1 MSAFFSG
8 SETSMMAINRYR
20 LKHLVKEKNKSAKR
34 VSKLLERTDRL
45 LGVILI
51 GNNFTHTL
59 STALATV
66 VAIRI
71 WSDSAVLAVTVF
83 MTIIMI
89 IFAEVMPKTI
99 AALKPESIAFP
110 SSYLLKPLSKILSPL
125 ITLVSFVSN
134 NVTKLIGINLDNADK
149 DELKPEELRTLLQ
162 TSRVPKRQEE
172 MLMGIF
178 DMDYLSVNDVMI
190 PKNEIVGID
199 LNDELEDILKQLQNI
214 DFTYIPCF
222 EDSIDNIQGFLS
234 LNKKADF
241 LGYKNQ
247 SKQNLKEEL
256 QEPLFVPENTPLY
269 KQLANFQSSGRRV
282 GLIVDEYG
290 DIEGI
295 ITLRAILEVIVG
307 EITTE
312 SIEKMDIM
320 PQADGTYLVEGGMMI
335 RDVNRR
341 LDWELPTE
349 GPKTLSGLI
358 LEEIQTIPETNIGL
372 TISGY
377 RIETVLIK
385 DNVIDARIIGIDN
398 IIENLDAFTLS
409 YPNNRAPVI
418 VTPALLAPGIKAR
431 T

>member
-1 MSAFFSG
+1 MASIAFLVLMSAFFSG

-134 NVTKLIGINLDNADK
+134 NVTKLIGIDLDNADK

-190 PKNEIVGID
+190 PKNEIIGID
-199 LNDELEDILKQLQNI
+199 LNDELEDILRQLQDI

-269 KQLANFQSSGRRV
+269 KQLANFQSSGKRV

-335 RDVNRR
+335 REVNRR

-385 DNVIDARIIGIDN
+385 DNVIKLAKL
-398 IIENLDAFTLS
+398 EKVE
-409 YPNNRAPVI
+409 VI
-418 VTPALLAPGIKAR
+418 NDSEEEQE
-431 T
+431 

>member
-1 MSAFFSG
+1 
-8 SETSMMAINRYR
+8 MMAINRYR

-34 VSKLLERTDRL
+34 VSRLLEKTDRL

-71 WSDSAVLAVTVF
+71 WSDNAVLAVTVF

-134 NVTKLIGINLDNADK
+134 NVTKLIGIDLDNTNK

-162 TSRVPKRQEE
+162 TSGVPKRQEE

-178 DMDYLSVNDVMI
+178 DMDNLSVNDVMI
-190 PKNEIVGID
+190 PKNEIIGID
-199 LNDELEDILKQLQNI
+199 LNDEIEDIVKQLQEI
-214 DFTYIPCF
+214 DFTYVPCY
-222 EDSIDNIQGFLS
+222 EDTIDNIQGFLS
-234 LNKKADF
+234 LNKKAEF
-241 LGYKNQ
+241 LGSEIK
-247 SKQNLKEEL
+247 SIRNLKDEL
-256 QEPLFVPENTPLY
+256 REPLFVPENTPLY

-295 ITLRAILEVIVG
+295 ITLRSILEIIVG
-307 EITTE
+307 EITSE

-320 PQADGTYLVEGGMMI
+320 PQADGSYLVDGSMMI
-335 RDVNRR
+335 REVNRR
-341 LDWELPTE
+341 LEWELPTE

-358 LEEIQTIPETNIGL
+358 LEEIQTIPDTNVGL
-372 TISGY
+372 SIENY

-385 DNVIDARIIGIDN
+385 DNVIKLAKVEVIKE
-398 IIENLDAFTLS
+398 IIEQDEEQE
-409 YPNNRAPVI
+409 
-418 VTPALLAPGIKAR
+418 
-431 T
+431 

>member
-1 MSAFFSG
+1 MSEIPLWILLASIAFLVLMSAFFSG

-59 STALATV
+59 STALATL
-66 VAIRI
+66 VAIKL
-71 WSDSAVLAVTVF
+71 WGDSAVLAVTVF

-110 SSYLLKPLSKILSPL
+110 AAYLLKPLSKLLNPL
-125 ITLVSFVSN
+125 ITLVSFFSN
-134 NVTKLIGINLDNADK
+134 NVTRLMGINLNDVDK

-162 TSRVPKRQEE
+162 TSGVPKRQEE

-190 PKNEIVGID
+190 PKNEIIGID
-199 LNDELEDILKQLQNI
+199 LNDEIEEILKQLQII
-214 DFTYIPCF
+214 DFTYIPCY

-241 LGYKNQ
+241 LGNKIQ
-247 SKQNLKEEL
+247 SKENLKAEL
-256 QEPLFVPENTPLY
+256 REPLFVPENTPLY

-295 ITLRAILEVIVG
+295 ITLRAILEIIVG

-320 PQADGTYLVEGGMMI
+320 PQADGTYLIEGNVMV
-335 RDVNRR
+335 REVNRR
-341 LDWELPTE
+341 LEWELPTE

-358 LEEIQTIPETNIGL
+358 LEEVQTIPDTNIGL
-372 TISGY
+372 TIGGY

-385 DNVIDARIIGIDN
+385 DNVIKLAKIKKVEELN
-398 IIENLDAFTLS
+398 ELDEEQE
-409 YPNNRAPVI
+409 
-418 VTPALLAPGIKAR
+418 
-431 T
+431 

>member
-1 MSAFFSG
+1 LNEIPLWILLASIAFLVLMSAFFSG

-34 VSKLLERTDRL
+34 VSKLLEKTDRL

-71 WSDSAVLAVTVF
+71 WSDNAVLAVTVF

-134 NVTKLIGINLDNADK
+134 NVTKLIGIDLDNANK

-162 TSRVPKRQEE
+162 TSGVPKRQEE

-178 DMDYLSVNDVMI
+178 DMDNLSVNDVMI
-190 PKNEIVGID
+190 PKNEIIGID
-199 LNDELEDILKQLQNI
+199 LNDETEDIVKQLQEI
-214 DFTYIPCF
+214 DFTYIPCY
-222 EDSIDNIQGFLS
+222 EDTIDNIQGFLS
-234 LNKKADF
+234 LNKKAEF
-241 LGYKNQ
+241 LG
-247 SKQNLKEEL
+247 SEEKSIRSL
-256 QEPLFVPENTPLY
+256 RDELREPLFVPENTPLY

-295 ITLRAILEVIVG
+295 ITLRSILEIIVG

-320 PQADGTYLVEGGMMI
+320 PQADGSYLVDGSMMI
-335 RDVNRR
+335 REVNRR
-341 LDWELPTE
+341 LKWELPTE

-358 LEEIQTIPETNIGL
+358 LEEIQTIPDTNVGL
-372 TISGY
+372 SIESY

-385 DNVIDARIIGIDN
+385 DNVIKLAKVK
-398 IIENLDAFTLS
+398 
-409 YPNNRAPVI
+409 VI
-418 VTPALLAPGIKAR
+418 KEIMEQNEEQE
-431 T
+431 

>member
-34 VSKLLERTDRL
+34 VAKLIERTDRL

-110 SSYLLKPLSKILSPL
+110 SSYLLKPLSKVLSPL

-134 NVTKLIGINLDNADK
+134 GVTKLIGIDLDSADK
-149 DELKPEELRTLLQ
+149 DELRPEELRTLLQ
-162 TSRVPKRQEE
+162 TSGVPKRQEE

-199 LNDELEDILKQLQNI
+199 LNDDIEQVLEQLQKI

-241 LGYKNQ
+241 LGNNIQ
-247 SKQNLKEEL
+247 SKEMLKAGL

-295 ITLRAILEVIVG
+295 ITLRSILEIIVG
-307 EITTE
+307 EIATE

-320 PQADGTYLVEGGMMI
+320 PQADGTYLIEGGMMI
-335 RDVNRR
+335 RDLNKR
-341 LDWELPTE
+341 LEWELPTE

-358 LEEIQTIPETNIGL
+358 LEEIQTIPDTNIGL
-372 TISGY
+372 TIEGY

-385 DNVIDARIIGIDN
+385 DNVIKLAKLEKIQET
-398 IIENLDAFTLS
+398 IETEEEQE
-409 YPNNRAPVI
+409 
-418 VTPALLAPGIKAR
+418 
-431 T
+431 

>member
-1 MSAFFSG
+1 MSEIPLWILLALIAFLVLMSAFFSG

-34 VSKLLERTDRL
+34 VSRLLERTDRL

-66 VAIRI
+66 VAIRL

-110 SSYLLKPLSKILSPL
+110 ASYLLKPLSKLLSPL

-134 NVTKLIGINLDNADK
+134 NVTKMMGINLDNTDK

-162 TSRVPKRQEE
+162 TSGVPKRQEE

-190 PKNEIVGID
+190 PKNEIIGID
-199 LNDELEDILKQLQNI
+199 LNDEIEEILKQLQII
-214 DFTYIPCF
+214 DFTYIPCY

-241 LGYKNQ
+241 LGNKIQ
-247 SKQNLKEEL
+247 SKENLKAEL
-256 QEPLFVPENTPLY
+256 REPLFVPENTPLY

-295 ITLRAILEVIVG
+295 ITLRAILEIIVG

-320 PQADGTYLVEGGMMI
+320 PQADGTYLIEGNVMV
-335 RDVNRR
+335 REVNRR
-341 LDWELPTE
+341 LEWELPTE

-358 LEEIQTIPETNIGL
+358 LEEVQTIPDTNIGL
-372 TISGY
+372 TIGGY

-385 DNVIDARIIGIDN
+385 DNVIKLAKIKKVEDLN
-398 IIENLDAFTLS
+398 ELDEEQE
-409 YPNNRAPVI
+409 
-418 VTPALLAPGIKAR
+418 
-431 T
+431 

>member
-1 MSAFFSG
+1 MNEIPLWILLASIAFLVLMSAFFSG

-34 VSKLLERTDRL
+34 VSRLLEKTDRL

-71 WSDSAVLAVTVF
+71 WSDNAVLAVTVF

-134 NVTKLIGINLDNADK
+134 NVTKLIGIDLDNSNR

-162 TSRVPKRQEE
+162 TSGVPKRQEE

-178 DMDYLSVNDVMI
+178 DMDNLSVNDVMI
-190 PKNEIVGID
+190 PKNEIIGID
-199 LNDELEDILKQLQNI
+199 LNVEIEDIVKQLQEI
-214 DFTYIPCF
+214 DFTYVPCY
-222 EDSIDNIQGFLS
+222 EDTIDNIQGFLS
-234 LNKKADF
+234 LNKKAEF
-241 LGYKNQ
+241 LGSETK
-247 SKQNLKEEL
+247 SIRTLKDEL
-256 QEPLFVPENTPLY
+256 REPLFVPENTPLY

-282 GLIVDEYG
+282 GVIVDEYG

-295 ITLRAILEVIVG
+295 ITLRSILEIIVG
-307 EITTE
+307 EITSE

-320 PQADGTYLVEGGMMI
+320 PQADGSYLVDGSMMI
-335 RDVNRR
+335 REVNRR
-341 LDWELPTE
+341 LKWELPTE

-358 LEEIQTIPETNIGL
+358 LEEIQTIPDTNVGL
-372 TISGY
+372 SIENY

-385 DNVIDARIIGIDN
+385 DNVIKLAKLEVIEE
-398 IIENLDAFTLS
+398 IIEQNEEQE
-409 YPNNRAPVI
+409 
-418 VTPALLAPGIKAR
+418 
-431 T
+431 

>member
-1 MSAFFSG
+1 MPLWILLAAIAFLVLMSAFFSG

-34 VSKLLERTDRL
+34 VTKLLERTDRL

-134 NVTKLIGINLDNADK
+134 GVTKLIGIDLNNADK

-162 TSRVPKRQEE
+162 TSGVPKRQEE

-190 PKNEIVGID
+190 PKNEIVGVD
-199 LNDELEDILKQLQNI
+199 LNDDMDQVLQQLQKI

-234 LNKKADF
+234 LNRKADF
-241 LGYKNQ
+241 LGSNIQ
-247 SKQNLKEEL
+247 SKEILKAGL
-256 QEPLFVPENTPLY
+256 KEPLFVPENTPLY

-295 ITLRAILEVIVG
+295 ITLRSILEIIVG

-320 PQADGTYLVEGGMMI
+320 PQADGTYLIEGGMMI
-335 RDVNRR
+335 RDLNKR
-341 LDWELPTE
+341 LGWELPTE

-358 LEEIQTIPETNIGL
+358 LEEIQTIPDTNIGL
-372 TISGY
+372 TIEGY

-385 DNVIDARIIGIDN
+385 DNVIKLAKLEKVKE
-398 IIENLDAFTLS
+398 IIES
-409 YPNNRAPVI
+409 EEEQE
-418 VTPALLAPGIKAR
+418 
-431 T
+431 

>member
-1 MSAFFSG
+1 MNEIPLWILLASIAFLVLMSAFFSG

-34 VSKLLERTDRL
+34 VSRLLEKTDRL

-71 WSDSAVLAVTVF
+71 WSDNAVSAVTVF

-125 ITLVSFVSN
+125 ITLVSFISN
-134 NVTKLIGINLDNADK
+134 NVTKLMGIDLDNANK

-162 TSRVPKRQEE
+162 TSGVPKRQEE

-178 DMDYLSVNDVMI
+178 DMDNLSVNDVMI
-190 PKNEIVGID
+190 PKNEIIGID
-199 LNDELEDILKQLQNI
+199 LNDEIKDIVKQLQEI
-214 DFTYIPCF
+214 DFTYVPCY
-222 EDSIDNIQGFLS
+222 EDTIDNIQGFLS
-234 LNKKADF
+234 LNKKAEF
-241 LGYKNQ
+241 LGSETK
-247 SKQNLKEEL
+247 SIKSLKDEL
-256 QEPLFVPENTPLY
+256 REPLFVPENTPLY

-295 ITLRAILEVIVG
+295 ITLRSILEIIVG

-312 SIEKMDIM
+312 SIERMDIM
-320 PQADGTYLVEGGMMI
+320 PQADGSYLVDGSMMI
-335 RDVNRR
+335 REVNRR
-341 LDWELPTE
+341 LEWELPTK

-358 LEEIQTIPETNIGL
+358 LEEIQTIPDTNVGL
-372 TISGY
+372 SIENY

-385 DNVIDARIIGIDN
+385 DNVIKLAKVE
-398 IIENLDAFTLS
+398 IIEEVNEQ
-409 YPNNRAPVI
+409 NEEQE
-418 VTPALLAPGIKAR
+418 
-431 T
+431 

>member
-1 MSAFFSG
+1 MASIAFLVLMSAFFSG

-385 DNVIDARIIGIDN
+385 DNVIKLAKL
-398 IIENLDAFTLS
+398 EKVE
-409 YPNNRAPVI
+409 VI
-418 VTPALLAPGIKAR
+418 NDSEEEQE
-431 T
+431 

>member
-1 MSAFFSG
+1 MASIAFLVLMSAFFSG

-71 WSDSAVLAVTVF
+71 WNDSAVLAVTVF

-110 SSYLLKPLSKILSPL
+110 ASYLLKPLSKILSPL

-199 LNDELEDILKQLQNI
+199 LNDELEDILKQLQEI

-269 KQLANFQSSGRRV
+269 KQLANFQSSGKRV

-335 RDVNRR
+335 REVNRR

-372 TISGY
+372 TMSGY

-385 DNVIDARIIGIDN
+385 DNVIKLAKL
-398 IIENLDAFTLS
+398 EKVE
-409 YPNNRAPVI
+409 VI
-418 VTPALLAPGIKAR
+418 NDSEEEQE
-431 T
+431 

>member
-8 SETSMMAINRYR
+8 SETGMMALNRYR
-20 LKHLVKEKNKSAKR
+20 LKHLVKEKNKSARR
-34 VSKLLERTDRL
+34 VSKLLEKTDRL

-110 SSYLLKPLSKILSPL
+110 SSYLLKPLSKVLSPL
-125 ITLVSFVSN
+125 ITLVSFFSN
-134 NVTKLIGINLDNADK
+134 GVTKLIGIDLNSTDK
-149 DELKPEELRTLLQ
+149 DELRPEELRTLLQ
-162 TSRVPKRQEE
+162 SSGVPKRQEE

-190 PKNEIVGID
+190 PKNEIIGINLKD
-199 LNDELEDILKQLQNI
+199 NLEDILEQLQNI
-214 DFTYIPCF
+214 DFTYIPCY
-222 EDSIDNIQGFLS
+222 EDSIDNVLGFLS

-241 LGYKNQ
+241 LGGSIK
-247 SKQNLKEEL
+247 SIENLKASL
-256 QEPLFVPENTPLY
+256 REPLFVPENTPLY

-290 DIEGI
+290 DIEGV

-312 SIEKMDIM
+312 SIERMDIM
-320 PQADGTYLVEGGMMI
+320 PQADGTFLIEGSMMI
-335 RDVNRR
+335 REINRR
-341 LDWELPTE
+341 LEWELPTE

-372 TISGY
+372 AVDGY

-385 DNVIDARIIGIDN
+385 DSVIKLAKLEK
-398 IIENLDAFTLS
+398 IEAPEELDEEQE
-409 YPNNRAPVI
+409 
-418 VTPALLAPGIKAR
+418 
-431 T
+431 

>member
-34 VSKLLERTDRL
+34 VAKLIERTDRL

-110 SSYLLKPLSKILSPL
+110 SSYLLKPLSKVLSPL

-134 NVTKLIGINLDNADK
+134 GVTKLIGIDLDSADK
-149 DELKPEELRTLLQ
+149 DELRPEELRTLLQ
-162 TSRVPKRQEE
+162 TSGVPKRQEE

-178 DMDYLSVNDVMI
+178 DMDFLSVNDVMI

-199 LNDELEDILKQLQNI
+199 LNDDIEQVLEQLQKI

-241 LGYKNQ
+241 LGNNIQ
-247 SKQNLKEEL
+247 SKEMLKAGL

-295 ITLRAILEVIVG
+295 ITLRSILEIIVG
-307 EITTE
+307 EIATE

-320 PQADGTYLVEGGMMI
+320 PQADGTYLIEGGVMI
-335 RDVNRR
+335 RDLNKR
-341 LDWELPTE
+341 LEWELPTE

-358 LEEIQTIPETNIGL
+358 LEEIQTIPDTNIGL
-372 TISGY
+372 TIEGY

-385 DNVIDARIIGIDN
+385 DNVIKLAKLEKIQEIG
-398 IIENLDAFTLS
+398 ETEEEQE
-409 YPNNRAPVI
+409 
-418 VTPALLAPGIKAR
+418 
-431 T
+431 

>member
-20 LKHLVKEKNKSAKR
+20 LKHLVKEKNKPAKR

-134 NVTKLIGINLDNADK
+134 GVAKLIGIDLDNADK

-162 TSRVPKRQEE
+162 SSGVPKRQED

-190 PKNEIVGID
+190 PKNEIVGIN
-199 LNDELEDILKQLQNI
+199 LNDELEKILEDLQNI
-214 DFTYIPCF
+214 DFTYIPCY

-234 LNKKADF
+234 LNKKAEF
-241 LGYKNQ
+241 LGNKDQ
-247 SKQNLKEEL
+247 TIQNLKNEL
-256 QEPLFVPENTPLY
+256 REPLFVPENTPLY

-295 ITLRAILEVIVG
+295 ITLRSILEIIVG

-312 SIEKMDIM
+312 TIEKMDIM
-320 PQADGTYLVEGGMMI
+320 PQADGSFLVEGGMMV
-335 RDVNRR
+335 REVNRR
-341 LDWELPTE
+341 LEWELPTE

-358 LEEIQTIPETNIGL
+358 LEEIQTIPDTNIGL
-372 TISGY
+372 TIDGY

-385 DNVIDARIIGIDN
+385 DNVIKLAKLEK
-398 IIENLDAFTLS
+398 IEEASEENEEQE
-409 YPNNRAPVI
+409 
-418 VTPALLAPGIKAR
+418 
-431 T
+431 

>member
-34 VSKLLERTDRL
+34 VAKLIERTDRL

-110 SSYLLKPLSKILSPL
+110 SSYLLKPLSKVLSPL

-134 NVTKLIGINLDNADK
+134 GVTKLIGIDLDSADK
-149 DELKPEELRTLLQ
+149 DELRPEELRTLLQ
-162 TSRVPKRQEE
+162 TSGVPKRQEE

-199 LNDELEDILKQLQNI
+199 LNDDIEQVLEQLQKI

-241 LGYKNQ
+241 LGNNIQ
-247 SKQNLKEEL
+247 SKEMLKAGL

-295 ITLRAILEVIVG
+295 ITLRSILEIIVG
-307 EITTE
+307 EIATE

-320 PQADGTYLVEGGMMI
+320 PQADGTYLIEGGMMI
-335 RDVNRR
+335 RDLNKR
-341 LDWELPTE
+341 LGWELPTE

-358 LEEIQTIPETNIGL
+358 LEEIQTIPDTNIGL
-372 TISGY
+372 TIEGY

-385 DNVIDARIIGIDN
+385 DNVIKLAKLEKVKE
-398 IIENLDAFTLS
+398 IIES
-409 YPNNRAPVI
+409 EEEQE
-418 VTPALLAPGIKAR
+418 
-431 T
+431 

>member
-1 MSAFFSG
+1 MNEIPLWILLASIAFLVLMSAFFSG

-34 VSKLLERTDRL
+34 VSRLLEKTDRL

-59 STALATV
+59 STDLATV

-71 WSDSAVLAVTVF
+71 WSDNAVLAVTVF

-125 ITLVSFVSN
+125 ITLVSFISN
-134 NVTKLIGINLDNADK
+134 NVTKLMGIDLDNANK

-162 TSRVPKRQEE
+162 TSGVPKRQEE
-172 MLMGIF
+172 ILMGIF
-178 DMDYLSVNDVMI
+178 DMDNLSVNDVMI
-190 PKNEIVGID
+190 PKNEIIGID
-199 LNDELEDILKQLQNI
+199 LNDEIKDIVKQLQEI
-214 DFTYIPCF
+214 DFTYVPCY
-222 EDSIDNIQGFLS
+222 EDTIDNIQGFLS
-234 LNKKADF
+234 LNKKAEF
-241 LGYKNQ
+241 LGSETK
-247 SKQNLKEEL
+247 SIRSLKDEL
-256 QEPLFVPENTPLY
+256 REPLFVPENTPLY

-295 ITLRAILEVIVG
+295 ITLRSILEIIVG

-312 SIEKMDIM
+312 SIERMDIM
-320 PQADGTYLVEGGMMI
+320 PQADGSYLVDGSMMI
-335 RDVNRR
+335 REVNRR
-341 LDWELPTE
+341 LEWELPTE

-358 LEEIQTIPETNIGL
+358 LEEIQTIPDTNVGL
-372 TISGY
+372 SIENY

-385 DNVIDARIIGIDN
+385 DNVIKLAKVE
-398 IIENLDAFTLS
+398 IIEEVNEQ
-409 YPNNRAPVI
+409 NEEQE
-418 VTPALLAPGIKAR
+418 
-431 T
+431 

>member
-34 VSKLLERTDRL
+34 VAKLIERTDRL

-134 NVTKLIGINLDNADK
+134 GVTKLIGIDLDSADK
-149 DELKPEELRTLLQ
+149 DELRPEELRTLLQ
-162 TSRVPKRQEE
+162 TSGVPKRQEE
-172 MLMGIF
+172 MLIGIF

-199 LNDELEDILKQLQNI
+199 LNDDIEQVLEQLQKI

-241 LGYKNQ
+241 LGNNIQ
-247 SKQNLKEEL
+247 SKEILKAGL

-295 ITLRAILEVIVG
+295 ITLRSILEIIVG
-307 EITTE
+307 EIATE

-320 PQADGTYLVEGGMMI
+320 PQADGTYLIEGGMMI
-335 RDVNRR
+335 RDLNKR
-341 LDWELPTE
+341 LEWELPTE

-358 LEEIQTIPETNIGL
+358 LEEIQTIPDTNIGL
-372 TISGY
+372 TIEGY

-385 DNVIDARIIGIDN
+385 DNVIK
-398 IIENLDAFTLS
+398 
-409 YPNNRAPVI
+409 
-418 VTPALLAPGIKAR
+418 LAKLEKIQEISE
-431 T
+431 TEEEQE

>member
-1 MSAFFSG
+1 MASIAFLVLMSAFFSG

-134 NVTKLIGINLDNADK
+134 NVTKLIGIDLDNADK

-190 PKNEIVGID
+190 PKNEIIGID
-199 LNDELEDILKQLQNI
+199 LNDELEDILKQLQDI

-269 KQLANFQSSGRRV
+269 KQLANFQSSGKRV

-335 RDVNRR
+335 REVNRR

-385 DNVIDARIIGIDN
+385 DNVIKLAKL
-398 IIENLDAFTLS
+398 EKVE
-409 YPNNRAPVI
+409 VI
-418 VTPALLAPGIKAR
+418 NDSEEEQE
-431 T
+431 

>member
-1 MSAFFSG
+1 MNEIPLWILLGSIGFLVLMSAFFSG

-20 LKHLVKEKNKSAKR
+20 LKHLVKEKNKSARR
-34 VSKLLERTDRL
+34 VSKLLESTDRL

-66 VAIRI
+66 VAIRL
-71 WSDSAVLAVTVF
+71 WTDSAVLAVTVF

-110 SSYLLKPLSKILSPL
+110 ASYVLKPLSKILSPL
-125 ITLVSFVSN
+125 ITMVSFVSN
-134 NVTKLIGINLDNADK
+134 NFAKLIGINLDDFDK

-162 TSRVPKRQEE
+162 STGVPKRQEE

-190 PKNEIVGID
+190 PKNEIIGIN
-199 LNDELEDILKQLQNI
+199 LNDNIEEILEQLQEI
-214 DFTYIPCF
+214 DFTYIPCY

-234 LNKKADF
+234 VHKKADF
-241 LGYKNQ
+241 LGNRSQ
-247 SKQNLKEEL
+247 SKQSLKAEL
-256 QEPLFVPENTPLY
+256 REPLFVPENTPLY
-269 KQLANFQSSGRRV
+269 KQLSNFQSSGRRV

-295 ITLRAILEVIVG
+295 ITLRAILEIIVG

-312 SIEKMDIM
+312 TMEKMDIM
-320 PQADGTYLVEGGMMI
+320 PQADGSFLVEGGMMV
-335 RDVNRR
+335 REVNRR
-341 LDWELPTE
+341 LKFELPTE

-358 LEEIQTIPETNIGL
+358 LEEVQTIPETNIGL
-372 TISGY
+372 TINGY

-385 DNVIDARIIGIDN
+385 DNVIKLAKLGKEKNID
-398 IIENLDAFTLS
+398 ETDEEQE
-409 YPNNRAPVI
+409 
-418 VTPALLAPGIKAR
+418 
-431 T
+431 

>member
-1 MSAFFSG
+1 MNEIPLWILLASIAFLVLMSAFFSG

-34 VSKLLERTDRL
+34 VSRLLEKTDRL

-71 WSDSAVLAVTVF
+71 WSDNAVLAVTVF

-134 NVTKLIGINLDNADK
+134 NVTKLIGIDLDNANK

-162 TSRVPKRQEE
+162 TSGVPKRQEE

-178 DMDYLSVNDVMI
+178 DMDNLSVNDVMI
-190 PKNEIVGID
+190 PKNEIIGID
-199 LNDELEDILKQLQNI
+199 LNDEIEDIVKQLQEI
-214 DFTYIPCF
+214 DFTYIPCYL
-222 EDSIDNIQGFLS
+222 DTIDNIQGFLS
-234 LNKKADF
+234 LNKKAEF
-241 LGYKNQ
+241 LGSETK
-247 SKQNLKEEL
+247 SIRNLKDEL
-256 QEPLFVPENTPLY
+256 REPLFVPENTPLY

-295 ITLRAILEVIVG
+295 ITLRSILEIIVG

-320 PQADGTYLVEGGMMI
+320 PQADGSYLVDGSMMI
-335 RDVNRR
+335 RELNRR
-341 LDWELPTE
+341 LKWELPTV

-358 LEEIQTIPETNIGL
+358 LEEIQTIPDTNVGL
-372 TISGY
+372 TIENY

-385 DNVIDARIIGIDN
+385 DNVIKLAKVEVIEK
-398 IIENLDAFTLS
+398 IIEQNEEQE
-409 YPNNRAPVI
+409 
-418 VTPALLAPGIKAR
+418 
-431 T
+431 

>member
-1 MSAFFSG
+1 MNEIPLWILLASIAFLVLMSAFFSG

-34 VSKLLERTDRL
+34 VSRLLEKTDRL

-71 WSDSAVLAVTVF
+71 WSDNAVLAVTVF

-125 ITLVSFVSN
+125 ITMVSFISN
-134 NVTKLIGINLDNADK
+134 NVTKLMGIDLDNANK

-162 TSRVPKRQEE
+162 TSGVPKRQEE

-178 DMDYLSVNDVMI
+178 DMDNLSVNDVMI
-190 PKNEIVGID
+190 PKNEIIGID
-199 LNDELEDILKQLQNI
+199 LNDEIKDIVKQLQEI
-214 DFTYIPCF
+214 DFTYVPCY
-222 EDSIDNIQGFLS
+222 EDTIDNIQGFLS
-234 LNKKADF
+234 LNKKAEF
-241 LGYKNQ
+241 LGSETK
-247 SKQNLKEEL
+247 SIRSLKDEL
-256 QEPLFVPENTPLY
+256 REPLFVPENTPLY

-295 ITLRAILEVIVG
+295 ITLRSILEIIVG
-307 EITTE
+307 EITSE

-320 PQADGTYLVEGGMMI
+320 PQADGSYLVDGSMMI
-335 RDVNRR
+335 REVNRR
-341 LDWELPTE
+341 LEWELPTE

-358 LEEIQTIPETNIGL
+358 LEEIQTIPDTNVGL
-372 TISGY
+372 SIENY

-385 DNVIDARIIGIDN
+385 DNVIKLAKVE
-398 IIENLDAFTLS
+398 IIEEVNEQ
-409 YPNNRAPVI
+409 NEEQE
-418 VTPALLAPGIKAR
+418 
-431 T
+431 